1 MSDEVSEFDLVEAD
15 ESSIVKSQLA
25 TLVSDFKSL
34 AAAELEYIKVRA
46 AYSGKIAKWT
56 GIYVVLALVALSAM
70 LIILALGSLL
80 MLAEYV
86 GMLAATLIMAVAFG
100 VIALLCA
107 LLARNSASKLV
118 FKASEGGDDA

>member
-1 MSDEVSEFDLVEAD
+1 MSDEVSEFDQVEAD
-15 ESSIVKSQLA
+15 EGSIVKSQLT

-56 GIYVVLALVALSAM
+56 GIYVVLALVALSAV

-100 VIALLCA
+100 VIAFLCA

-118 FKASEGGDDA
+118 FKAVEGGDDA